1 MHASGRPIEHD
12 LSWRLADLARDVQ
25 CQPGDAAVM
34 DVVVA
39 AAVSTRRRAEGAS
52 ISLVRRGRHVVSAAA
67 TGDVPR
73 RFDALQE
80 ETRQGPCIDAM
91 SEHETIRV
99 DDLAGEQRW
108 PELVQGWCAGAE
120 HPAEDL
126 PQRMSE
132 QPTQPDAAGTAAS
145 SRPRLPVTCCSHS
158 LPARSEAPSRWR
170 SETR

>member
-1 MHASGRPIEHD
+1 VHASGRPIEHD

-120 HPAEDL
+120 HPAEDCRSGCRSNRHSRTPPGRSLL
-126 PQRMSE
+126 PSAFAGDVL
-132 QPTQPDAAGTAAS
+132 QP
-145 SRPRLPVTCCSHS
+145 
-158 LPARSEAPSRWR
+158 
-170 SETR
+170 